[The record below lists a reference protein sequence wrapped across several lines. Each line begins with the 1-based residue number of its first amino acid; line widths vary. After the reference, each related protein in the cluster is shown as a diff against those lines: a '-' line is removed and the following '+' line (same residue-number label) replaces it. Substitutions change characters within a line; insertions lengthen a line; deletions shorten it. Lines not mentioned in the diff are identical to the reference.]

1 MHNDLILTDA
11 RYGEL
16 GMIQNEDGSVSTE
29 FSITKELPELGG
41 WVNIPTLVEGQEDLL
56 FLETGELTE
65 ENERIAI
72 DRARERV
79 ASGAQLP
86 AYDRLEDA
94 IEAAENRSEDEK
106 MEPYIPTK
114 KDIER
119 KRDISNIQTV
129 MNNA

>member
-1 MHNDLILTDA
+1 MQNDLILTDA

-16 GMIQNEDGSVSTE
+16 GMIENEDGSFSTE
-29 FSITKELPELGG
+29 FSITKEIPELGG
-41 WVNIPTLVEGQEDLL
+41 WVNIPTLVQGQDDLA

-79 ASGAQLP
+79 ASGATLP
-86 AYDRLEDA
+86 YFNTPDEAV
-94 IEAAENRSEDEK
+94 EAAESRSEDEK

-114 KDIER
+114 KDEER
-119 KRDISNIQTV
+119 KPDINIRTV
-129 MNNA
+129 INDG

>member
-29 FSITKELPELGG
+29 FSITKEIPELGG
-41 WVNIPTLVEGQEDLL
+41 WVNIPTLVEGQEDLS

-86 AYDRLEDA
+86 YYNTPDEAV
-94 IEAAENRSEDEK
+94 EAAENRSEDEK

-114 KDIER
+114 KDEER
-119 KRDISNIQTV
+119 KPDIGIRTV
-129 MNNA
+129 INDG

>member
-29 FSITKELPELGG
+29 FSITKEIPELGG
-41 WVNIPTLVEGQEDLL
+41 WVNIPTLVKGQEDLS

-86 AYDRLEDA
+86 YYNTPDEAV
-94 IEAAENRSEDEK
+94 EAAENRSEDEK

-114 KDIER
+114 KDEER
-119 KRDISNIQTV
+119 KPDIGIRTV
-129 MNNA
+129 INDG